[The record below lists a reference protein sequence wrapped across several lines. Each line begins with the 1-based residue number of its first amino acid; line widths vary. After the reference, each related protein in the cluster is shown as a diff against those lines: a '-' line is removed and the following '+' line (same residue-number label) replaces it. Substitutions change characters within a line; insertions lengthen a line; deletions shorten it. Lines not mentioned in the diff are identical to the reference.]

1 MQKLKAVFEKHKDR
15 VFTVALVC
23 LEGDRAAAE
32 DAAQEVFVRLASR
45 LWQFRGEAKLTTWL
59 HRVTVNIC
67 RDELR
72 RRKRSEKQLPHP
84 EPPPADAF
92 IARREL
98 HEAIESLPESLRAPI
113 LLRYFQDLS
122 YEEIAARLGCPS
134 GTVATRL
141 HRGLKL
147 LAKYLGEEETEA

>member
-32 DAAQEVFVRLASR
+32 DAAQEVFVRLAGR
-45 LWQFRGEAKLTTWL
+45 LWQFRGEARLTIWL

-72 RRKRSEKQLPHP
+72 RRKRSEKLLSPP
-84 EPPPADAF
+84 EPASHQNEFHGWAVLLGPSPPGSTGA
-92 IARREL
+92 
-98 HEAIESLPESLRAPI
+98 
-113 LLRYFQDLS
+113 
-122 YEEIAARLGCPS
+122 
-134 GTVATRL
+134 
-141 HRGLKL
+141 
-147 LAKYLGEEETEA
+147 